1 MIYHYCDAN
10 AFQSIIKTKQV
21 WLTDITKQND
31 TSEYYSGFDIIMDV
45 LEEKGLLDLQ
55 DLQDITTYRSNDE
68 HHVLIGCFS
77 KEGDSG
83 TQWRLYADDSQ
94 GLSIGFDE
102 REIAN
107 FNIFN
112 RFTENDFKPI
122 FSSVIFHEVNYDKQ
136 VFSNTVSEFI
146 DEMTR
151 NDPRLRNKLLA
162 VGLRRLAATY
172 KDKFFIDER
181 EVRAVVEIDGNETD
195 NYVIDERI
203 NAYKEKARY
212 HKLLTSFD
220 DLNAIKEVIIG
231 PNCPFTEDN
240 VAHMLSECG
249 LQEVLIRYSSGRGR
263 YRTVSK

>member
-21 WLTDITKQND
+21 WLTDITKLND
-31 TSEYYSGFDIIMDV
+31 TSEYDSGFDIVMEV
-45 LEEKGLLDLQ
+45 LEEKGILDPHA
-55 DLQDITTYRSNDE
+55 LQDITAYSSNDDN
-68 HHVLIGCFS
+68 HILIGCFS

-83 TQWRLYADDSQ
+83 TQWRLYADDSR

-102 REIAN
+102 NDIAN
-107 FNIFN
+107 FNLFN
-112 RFTENDFKPI
+112 RYTDNDFKPI
-122 FSSVIFHEVNYDKQ
+122 YSSVKLYEVNYDKQ
-136 VFSNTVSEFI
+136 DFSNTVSKFI

-151 NDPRLRNKLLA
+151 NNPKLRNKLLA
-162 VGLRRLAATY
+162 VGLRRLAAIY

-181 EVRAVVEIDGNETD
+181 EVRAVVETDGKGTD
-195 NYVIDERI
+195 NYTIDERI
-203 NAYKEKARY
+203 NAYKETARY

-220 DLNAIKEVIIG
+220 ELNAIKEVIIG
-231 PNCPFTEDN
+231 PNCQFTEND
-240 VAHMLSECG
+240 VAKILSECG